1 MSLQEW
7 PAFGCHTLLASLSI
21 KEAHNSKNSKCDIF
35 AVAHLCEHRL
45 YYVTVSGEQSPPE
58 DPVSRYLEIPW
69 HIEYAKQTAAA
80 LHHSNSFRVH
90 QFFANAYTTTQG
102 ITVCDN
108 LCWLP
113 NRNSMMH
120 CSLDMQ
126 PKHAARTC
134 KTMMHCSLDMQPKH
148 AAWTCKAM
156 MHCSLDMQFE
166 HANDYDYAYD
176 FLLSGSCRPDRYS
189 PYWGL
194 NCFVWFCSISF
205 WL

>member
-1 MSLQEW
+1 MFFFRYVLFFLTQSHSFCLFMSLQEW

-156 MHCSLDMQFE
+156 VHCSLDMQFE

-176 FLLSGSCRPDRYS
+176 FLLSGRCRHP
-189 PYWGL
+189 
-194 NCFVWFCSISF
+194 
-205 WL
+205 